1 MKTVTIRRLEGF
13 TLIELLVVVLII
25 GILASVALPQYEKA
39 VEKSRAA
46 GAYQLIKSIN
56 DAQKIA
62 NLEKGTTGQ
71 VYPFEELSISFT
83 DIYQYPATG
92 YSFEGKDYKFSI
104 GHIYPGTAAGDNVGE
119 SPAAAWAELG
129 NSRCNYGRGSCYVLG
144 INNGR
149 RVCGAVSSAKG
160 EAVCKS
166 IVGNNTVSRSMCVS
180 GEKCFME

>member
-71 VYPFEELSISFT
+71 VYPFEELSVSFT

-92 YSFEGKDYKFSI
+92 YSFEGKDYRFI
-104 GHIYPGTAAGDNVGE
+104 LDQTNALTAQEPAGAWNFGGFPGYYL
-119 SPAAAWAELG
+119 S
-129 NSRCNYGRGSCYVLG
+129 

-149 RVCGAVSSAKG
+149 RACGIIGDPNNEKNIAM
-160 EAVCKS
+160 CKS
-166 IVGNNTVSRSMCVS
+166 LAGNNTVSRSMCVS